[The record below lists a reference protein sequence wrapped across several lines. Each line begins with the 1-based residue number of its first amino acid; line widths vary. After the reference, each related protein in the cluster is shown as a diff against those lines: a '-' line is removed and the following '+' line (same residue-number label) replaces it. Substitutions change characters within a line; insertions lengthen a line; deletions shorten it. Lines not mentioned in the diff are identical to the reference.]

1 MFDKPEIKKKFPSF
15 YAGVTEFKTIGDIE
29 EHLWAEAEK
38 KANDFIDNQFILYLN
53 EEGLDRMEKFLGINS
68 LDSDT
73 VSERRTR
80 IYVIWNSLLPYT
92 LKYLISSLHSLLGD
106 KFELE
111 TDFNNYKLNVITY
124 IDKAKEILMILRT
137 CIPMNLDYKVVHFIT
152 KEFLEN
158 TYVAGFVAHGRERE
172 FKMLLVRE
180 KKFSTNTYVA
190 GFVAHGREREF
201 KILLVR
207 EKKFSTNDY
216 WFGYP
221 EFSTHKDFYLT
232 PKE

>member
-15 YAGVTEFKTIGDIE
+15 YAGVTEFETIGDIE

-68 LDSDT
+68 LYSDT
-73 VSERRTR
+73 VLERRTR
-80 IYVIWNSLLPYT
+80 VYVIWNSLLPYT
-92 LKYLISSLHSLLGD
+92 LKYLISSLHSLLDD

-137 CIPMNLDYKVVHFIT
+137 CIPMNLDYKVV
-152 KEFLEN
+152 
-158 TYVAGFVAHGRERE
+158 Y
-172 FKMLLVRE
+172 
-180 KKFSTNTYVA
+180 
-190 GFVAHGREREF
+190 
-201 KILLVR
+201 VR

-216 WFGYP
+216 WFGYS
-221 EFSTHKDFYLT
+221 EFSTHKDFHLT
-232 PKE
+232 LQRSKKVTGKVYSGGINDNMSYRSFN

>member
-80 IYVIWNSLLPYT
+80 IYIIWNSLLPYT

-124 IDKAKEILMILRT
+124 IDKAKEILMILRN
-137 CIPMNLDYKVVHFIT
+137 CIPMNLDYKVVYFIT
-152 KEFLEN
+152 KEFLE
-158 TYVAGFVAHGRERE
+158 
-172 FKMLLVRE
+172 
-180 KKFSTNTYVA
+180 NTYVA

-221 EFSTHKDFYLT
+221 EFSTHKDFHLILQRGKKVTGKVYSGGINDNMSYRSFS
-232 PKE
+232 

>member
-15 YAGVTEFKTIGDIE
+15 YTGVTEFETIGDIE

-68 LDSDT
+68 PYTDT
-73 VSERRTR
+73 VSERRAR

-92 LKYLISSLHSLLGD
+92 LKHLISSLHSLLGD

-124 IDKAKEILMILRT
+124 IDKAKEILMILRN
-137 CIPMNLDYKVVHFIT
+137 CIPMNLDYKVVYSIT

-158 TYVAGFVAHGRERE
+158 TYVAGFVAH
-172 FKMLLVRE
+172 
-180 KKFSTNTYVA
+180 S
-190 GFVAHGREREF
+190 REREF

-232 PKE
+232 LQRSKKVTGKVYSGGINDNMSYRSFS